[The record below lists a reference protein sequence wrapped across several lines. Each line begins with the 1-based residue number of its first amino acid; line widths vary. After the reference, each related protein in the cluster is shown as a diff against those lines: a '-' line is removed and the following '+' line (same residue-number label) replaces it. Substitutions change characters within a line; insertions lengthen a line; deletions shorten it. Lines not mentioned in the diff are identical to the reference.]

1 MQNQSQ
7 DNEFHFPINDYIPQE
22 IQNQINL
29 NQNQSVHFPNQPEQY
44 IHFPNQ
50 NSQSIHFPNQP
61 TESIHFPNQPTQSM
75 HFPNQPTQSMH
86 FPNQPTQSIHFPNQQ
101 QFNQNQQQFNQNQ
114 QQFNQNQ
121 YGFHQNQNNMS
132 AFNMNQNMFNPQI
145 SQEKRRQFQQQTE
158 QEQKEKEEMKKQ
170 QYIQLGEIIN
180 KQGEM
185 MKQIDTIKKI
195 REEERK
201 NCEMDIWFKYNND
214 IDIIRITA
222 NKPLYE
228 LLHEYI
234 NIKGNKNVK
243 FYFHGEE
250 LVYNTNS
257 PIVLHEIKGL
267 RNGEVIIV
275 KSV

>member
-1 MQNQSQ
+1 
-7 DNEFHFPINDYIPQE
+7 
-22 IQNQINL
+22 
-29 NQNQSVHFPNQPEQY
+29 
-44 IHFPNQ
+44 
-50 NSQSIHFPNQP
+50 
-61 TESIHFPNQPTQSM
+61 
-75 HFPNQPTQSMH
+75 
-86 FPNQPTQSIHFPNQQ
+86 
-101 QFNQNQQQFNQNQ
+101 
-114 QQFNQNQ
+114 
-121 YGFHQNQNNMS
+121 MS
-132 AFNMNQNMFNPQI
+132 AFSMNQNMFNPQI
-145 SQEKRRQFQQQTE
+145 SQEKRRQFQQQME

-170 QYIQLGEIIN
+170 QNIQLGEIFYEQREILKQIN
-180 KQGEM
+180 K
-185 MKQIDTIKKI
+185 INVI
-195 REEERK
+195 REEKRK